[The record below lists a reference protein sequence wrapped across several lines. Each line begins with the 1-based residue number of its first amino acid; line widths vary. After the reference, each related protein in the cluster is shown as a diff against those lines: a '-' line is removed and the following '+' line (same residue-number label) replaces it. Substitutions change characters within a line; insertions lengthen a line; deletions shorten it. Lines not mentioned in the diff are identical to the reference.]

1 MGHLKDFQQGTYG
14 DPFNGP
20 VNGTLGA
27 TTAATANVTT
37 LTTSSTVTH
46 NGGTANGV
54 AYLNGSKVLTT
65 GSALVFDGT
74 NLGVGVTPSAWN
86 VGKAIEVGSV
96 GNSVWGPSSSQ
107 ISILQNAYYNG
118 AFKYASTAAAR
129 YYQQVSGIHAWYNA
143 ASDTAGNAIT
153 FTQAMTLFASGALA
167 LGTTSDP
174 TSGHFAIGPDSG
186 KTAASLMWMAN
197 TGGRLYIGKE
207 SSAGGTIIGGTDAY
221 AAVVGTNNAYPLQ
234 FGTNNAVRAT
244 ITSAGYLLVG
254 TTSAP
259 ETYATKGAFVH
270 GGSGVALY
278 TYNSSV
284 GADSSFVSKVTSTN
298 CALATWVYSS
308 TTLGSITTNG
318 TVVVYGGTSD
328 YRLKTVIGA
337 VTGQG
342 ERIDALEPIEYT
354 WNSNGSH
361 TRGFLAH
368 KFQEVYP
375 DSVTGTKDDIDA
387 DGKPVYQGMQA
398 STSEVIADLVAE
410 IQSLRKRLAA
420 LESA

>member
-1 MGHLKDFQQGTYG
+1 
-14 DPFNGP
+14 

-65 GSALVFDGT
+65 GSALVFDGS
-74 NLGVGVTPSAWN
+74 NLGLGVTPNAWN
-86 VGKAIEVGSV
+86 SVYRAVQIGLASCISGRTDQAETQIVSNAFRTSTGAYNYISTDFASRIELGSGAV
-96 GNSVWGPSSSQ
+96 YFFNAPS
-107 ISILQNAYYNG
+107 G
-118 AFKYASTAAAR
+118 
-129 YYQQVSGIHAWYNA
+129 
-143 ASDTAGNAIT
+143 TAGNAIT